1 MKNHKWAIILAL
13 LAAIIISYPQ
23 IYFRY
28 DHQDAYRGIDAS
40 LLTGDEY
47 YYWSRIQE
55 VRDGHLS
62 LASPL
67 FREGKDGPYSQP
79 PLAEILAAFLGKL
92 FFLDLN
98 NTVFLTKF
106 LLGFLLFLAIY
117 SFVYLLLKEK
127 LMAVASS
134 SMIFFGITL
143 LSRHGPEA
151 EFLWFSRM
159 LHPLVSSLFFF
170 AFLSLFWLFLDGST
184 KLTTRKQWISGAISA
199 LILGLSFYV
208 YFYTWTFLYAFL
220 GILILISLF
229 QKDWQK
235 IKKIILV
242 LLLSLLFAAPYF
254 INLYQTIAY
263 PGYLEF
269 QQRVGLVQG
278 RTPALGYL
286 TPIALVIFL
295 FLFPRGHRD
304 RYFFSLALIITPL
317 IVINQQ
323 LITGKIL
330 HPSHWH
336 GSYNRFLAI
345 IFLMII
351 FLNMSKRFKKI
362 LTILIIGAGFY
373 TGFAIQSA
381 SYAKYEDSF
390 IRGQRY
396 GPILEW
402 INKNAQKEEVVL
414 ADYDLSRYI
423 PIYTSLN
430 VAYDGGYA
438 IWYLSVPEE
447 RLLDNEFLIYKLQ
460 GLRPQDA
467 ERVFV
472 RDRGLLS
479 FRIHGFYYQE
489 KMGSPEAIPD
499 EALLEF
505 GLKYQAFYEQ
515 PLEEYLIKYQVKYI
529 VWDKETHPQWA
540 LNQYKFLEKIVEIED
555 FAIYEYNL

>member
-1 MKNHKWAIILAL
+1 MKNHRWAILFAL

-28 DHQDAYRGIDAS
+28 DHQDTYRGIDIS

-55 VRDGHLS
+55 VRDGYPS
-62 LASPL
+62 AANPL
-67 FREGKDGPYSQP
+67 FREAKDGPYSQP
-79 PLAEILAAFLGKL
+79 PLAEILIAYLGKL

-98 NTVFLTKF
+98 NTVLLTKF
-106 LLGFLLFLAIY
+106 LLSFLLFLAIY
-117 SFVYLLLKEK
+117 SFVYLLFKEK
-127 LMAVASS
+127 LTAAACSA
-134 SMIFFGITL
+134 MIFFGITL
-143 LSRHGPEA
+143 LSRYGPEA

-170 AFLSLFWLFLDGST
+170 VFLSLFWLFLEKKIWYFGI
-184 KLTTRKQWISGAISA
+184 LAG
-199 LILGLSFYV
+199 LLLGLSFYI
-208 YFYTWTFLYAFL
+208 YFYTWTFLYTFS
-220 GILILISLF
+220 GILILISIF
-229 QKDWQK
+229 QKDWRK

-242 LLLSLLFAAPYF
+242 LLLSLLVASPYF
-254 INLYQTIAY
+254 INLYQTMAY

-269 QQRVGLVQG
+269 QQRVGLVEN

-286 TPIALVIFL
+286 VPGVLAIFL
-295 FLFPRGHRD
+295 FFFPREHRG
-304 RYFFSLALIITPL
+304 RYFFSLALVITPL

-345 IFLMII
+345 IFLMVI
-351 FLNMSKRFKKI
+351 FLNMSKRLKKV
-362 LTILIIGAGFY
+362 LAILIIVVSFY
-373 TGFAIQSA
+373 TGFMIQNG

-390 IRGQRY
+390 IKGQRY

-402 INKNAQKEEVVL
+402 LNKNVEKEEVVL

-423 PIYTSLN
+423 PIYTTLN

-438 IWYLSVPEE
+438 VWYLSIPKE
-447 RLLDNEFLIYKLQ
+447 RLLDNEFLIYKLE
-460 GLRPQDA
+460 GLRPEDA
-467 ERVFV
+467 EGVFFQ
-472 RDRGLLS
+472 DRALLS
-479 FRIHGFYYQE
+479 FRIRGFYYQE

-499 EALLEF
+499 EALLE
-505 GLKYQAFYEQ
+505 LASKYRAFYEQ
-515 PLEEYLIKYQVKYI
+515 SLEEYLRKYQVKYVI
-529 VWDKETHPQWA
+529 WDQKTHPKWA
-540 LNQYKFLEKIVEIED
+540 PDRYPSLKKVAEIED
-555 FAIYEYNL
+555 FAIYEYGWTPD